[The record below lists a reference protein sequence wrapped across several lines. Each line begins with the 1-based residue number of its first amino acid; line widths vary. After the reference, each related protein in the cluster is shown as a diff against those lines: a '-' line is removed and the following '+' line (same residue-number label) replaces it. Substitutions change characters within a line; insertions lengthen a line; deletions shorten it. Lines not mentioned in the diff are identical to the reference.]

1 MSKLKYELDTQD
13 SNFNSELKMVLDYY
27 IEKDYNIEGKFGD
40 KTIEILVDEKVL
52 LKLEH
57 LSGVNPKYGIR
68 FVGKSDENFLM
79 GLLNVPCVVDV
90 LWR

>member
-40 KTIEILVDEKVL
+40 KTIEILVD
-52 LKLEH
+52 
-57 LSGVNPKYGIR
+57 
-68 FVGKSDENFLM
+68 
-79 GLLNVPCVVDV
+79 
-90 LWR
+90 

>member
-1 MSKLKYELDTQD
+1 MGKLKYELDTQD
-13 SNFNSELKMVLDYY
+13 SNFNSELKRVLDYY

-57 LSGVNPKYGIR
+57 LSGVNHKYGIR
-68 FVGKSDENFLM
+68 FMSKSDENFLIE
-79 GLLNVPCVVDV
+79 LLNIPCVVDV

>member
-1 MSKLKYELDTQD
+1 MGKLKYELDTQD
-13 SNFNSELKMVLDYY
+13 SNFNSELKRVLDYY

-57 LSGVNPKYGIR
+57 LSGVNHKYGII
-68 FVGKSDENFLM
+68 FMSKSDENFLIE
-79 GLLNVPCVVDV
+79 LLNIPCVVDV